1 MSLETTATLPQS
13 LFGSF
18 DTLRINQAISLR
30 GRKPS
35 KVFAILFYTSCVFK
49 KLIPKKYDC

>member
-1 MSLETTATLPQS
+1 MYMSLETTVYTATILV
-13 LFGSF
+13 SF
-18 DTLRINQAISLR
+18 DILRINQSISLR

-49 KLIPKKYDC
+49 KLIP

>member
-1 MSLETTATLPQS
+1 MYMSLETTATLPQS
-13 LFGSF
+13 LFVSF
-18 DTLRINQAISLR
+18 DILRIYQSISLR

-49 KLIPKKYDC
+49 KLIP